1 MKRKRSQELDR
12 TLAAAKELLKRV
24 PLGVVVIPPK
34 NYRFVDPVPK
44 PSPDCKDVW
53 YLEQASLGRWIDSVP
68 GRSAEG
74 MWDSFKSLAR
84 YLAKDGEPY
93 LFPEGASSDQRER
106 LIDVLTRSYARGF
119 YLALLRYADDLD
131 AVPEAAAIRAA
142 LERGRKKGADVVRQK
157 AAPKKTAIRKRFRE
171 LRKSGFTKTDARKV
185 LEQETGF
192 SFRQIERDTKGL
204 T

>member
-1 MKRKRSQELDR
+1 MKRKRSKELDR

-24 PLGVVVIPPK
+24 PEGTRVLLPR
-34 NYRFVDPVPK
+34 NYRYVDPISAPK
-44 PSPDCKDVW
+44 PDFKNAW
-53 YLEQASLGRWIDSVP
+53 YLEQVSLGRWIDSAP
-68 GRSAEG
+68 GQSTEE
-74 MWDSFKSLAR
+74 MWEAFESLAK
-84 YLAKDGEPY
+84 YLAERGEQY
-93 LFPEGASSDQRER
+93 LFPQGATAEQRKR
-106 LIDVLTRSYARGF
+106 LADVLARSYARGF
-119 YLALLRYADDLD
+119 YLALVRYADDLK

-142 LERGRKKGADVVRQK
+142 LERGRKKGAAVVRQK